1 MNCYYFYNIFSF
13 KEQFKNYIKL
23 TKIFVINLYHNNL
36 YILASLEIEDLIMI
50 KVLARCRS
58 PGLLLTIINNN
69 IKRI

>member
-36 YILASLEIEDLIMI
+36 YILASLKIGDLILI
-50 KVLARCRS
+50 KVFARCRS
-58 PGLLLTIINNN
+58 PGFFQLII
-69 IKRI
+69 